1 MTELESTITKKV
13 FKTEKESSTVWLI
26 TIILMILKSINDN
39 HTDDDNYIKFY
50 LNLPHMG
57 RAGEMLVK
65 KCIRKLKKKMSKI
78 CKSYICSNL

>member
-1 MTELESTITKKV
+1 M

-26 TIILMILKSINDN
+26 TLMILMILKSINYN

-50 LNLPHMG
+50 LNLPHIG
-57 RAGEMLVK
+57 RAGEMLAK
-65 KCIRKLKKKMSKI
+65 KCIRKLKKKMSKR